1 MDFKIIKYLIIFL
14 LLQFNSQAI
23 EFEGKF
29 IQGHF
34 ILGKTEPGAKIQID
48 KKSVRVSKDG
58 FFAFGLGRDRKND
71 VIITE
76 TLNGIKN
83 QFVKKVLKRE
93 YKIQRIDGLP
103 EKKVTPPKEVYDRIR
118 KENKLI
124 GNARAIDADLILS
137 NASGQNFS
145 SHLYGIDTS
154 PITFLFFQT

>member
-14 LLQFNSQAI
+14 LIQFNSKAI

-34 ILGKTEPGAKIQID
+34 ILGKTEPDAKIQID
-48 KKSVRVSKDG
+48 KRNVRVSKDG

-76 TLNGIKN
+76 TLNGVKKQII
-83 QFVKKVLKRE
+83 KKVLKRE

-103 EKKVTPPKEVYDRIR
+103 EKKVTPPQRG
-118 KENKLI
+118 L
-124 GNARAIDADLILS
+124 
-137 NASGQNFS
+137 
-145 SHLYGIDTS
+145 
-154 PITFLFFQT
+154 